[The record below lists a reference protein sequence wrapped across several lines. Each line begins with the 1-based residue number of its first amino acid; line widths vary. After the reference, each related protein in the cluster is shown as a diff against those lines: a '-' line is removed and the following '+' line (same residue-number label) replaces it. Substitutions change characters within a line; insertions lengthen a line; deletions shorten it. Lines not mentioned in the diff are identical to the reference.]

1 MLKSDITLVSG
12 WGIGRFE
19 LPHITLRHSRYSI
32 SFSREC
38 RVAVSH
44 SVTSWRKGPASFE
57 TPLKRAWNPKSK
69 PKIATEL
76 SGQREK

>member
-1 MLKSDITLVSG
+1 M
-12 WGIGRFE
+12 
-19 LPHITLRHSRYSI
+19 
-32 SFSREC
+32 
-38 RVAVSH
+38 RVKLSH
-44 SVTSWRKGPASFE
+44 PVTSWRKGPASFE